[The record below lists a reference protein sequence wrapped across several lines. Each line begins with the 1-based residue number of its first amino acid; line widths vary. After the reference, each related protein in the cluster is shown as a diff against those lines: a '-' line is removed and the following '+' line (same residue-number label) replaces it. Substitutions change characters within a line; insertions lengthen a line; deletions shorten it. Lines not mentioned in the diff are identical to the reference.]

1 MKFYGLGI
9 ALPIVGVCGYAAMPD
24 QGAVYAVPVE
34 QAFAKLTTL
43 EMEPGLQQMVT
54 ASDELS
60 LSTEAVPNQAVV
72 WKFANKGDPIGEV
85 RADLS
90 ASGAGKTRIK
100 VSFKLAETGP
110 LKAHAEFV
118 NQQELISSYVTINLQ
133 EKIGSTLENRPF
145 DESKVGK
152 AMAEYA
158 LSHPQAMMKFGY
170 DMSRMQHDP
179 RLNGHDASLAF
190 EEMREEMKEDMGA
203 DSVRREDRAAATRAK
218 MREASR
224 PTVDLSGYR

>member
-1 MKFYGLGI
+1 MKFYGLSL
-9 ALPIVGVCGYAAMPD
+9 ALPVVGVCGYAAMPD
-24 QGAVYAVPVE
+24 RGAVYAVPVD
-34 QAFAKLTTL
+34 QAYSKLVSL

-54 ASDELS
+54 ASDGLT

-72 WKFANKGDPIGEV
+72 WKFAAKGDPLGEV

-90 ASGAGKTRIK
+90 PSGAGQTRIK

-145 DESKVGK
+145 DESKVGQ
-152 AMAEYA
+152 AMAQYA

-170 DMSRMQHDP
+170 DMSRMEHDP

-190 EEMREEMKEDMGA
+190 EDMKEEMGA
-203 DSVRREDRAAATRAK
+203 DSTRPEDRMEATREK

-224 PTVDLSGYR
+224 PAVDLSKYR